1 MKKQKTLMLVEGA
14 VMVALAFGLSYV
26 RVFTLPQGGSITLL
40 SLLPV
45 SVYGIRNGWK
55 AGLGAGLVLSLFMFF
70 QGITEGLFAW
80 GLTPKMLVICILL
93 DYFAAYT
100 LLGLGGLFKAET
112 PLKQSL
118 SIAALLFAKF
128 ICHFV
133 SGVIC
138 FGEFAS
144 QWGEFFARHKVLY
157 SLCYNGAHM
166 IPELIITSVAAYFV
180 LKNPAVAKKLRR
192 KSGSLERV

>member
-1 MKKQKTLMLVEGA
+1 MKNEKTLMLVEGA
-14 VMVALAFGLSYV
+14 VMVALAFALSYV

-55 AGLGAGLVLSLFMFF
+55 AGLGAGFVLSLFMFF

-80 GLTPKMLVICILL
+80 GLTPKMLVVCIVL
-93 DYFAAYT
+93 DYFLAYT
-100 LLGLGGLFKAET
+100 ITGLGALFGGKT
-112 PLKQSL
+112 PAKQAL
-118 SIAALLFAKF
+118 AIAALLFAKF

-166 IPELIITSVAAYFV
+166 IPELLITTAAAYVV
-180 LKNPAVAKKLRR
+180 LKNPTVSKKLARA
-192 KSGSLERV
+192 K

>member
-1 MKKQKTLMLVEGA
+1 MKSKKTQVLVEGA
-14 VMVALAFGLSYV
+14 IMVALAFGLSYV

-45 SVYGIRNGWK
+45 SVYGIKNGWK
-55 AGLGAGLVLSLFMFF
+55 AGLGAGFVLSLFMFF
-70 QGITEGLFAW
+70 QGIGEGLFGW
-80 GLTPKMLVICILL
+80 GLTPVMLCVCILL

-100 LLGLGGLFKAET
+100 ILGLASLFKAKT
-112 PLKQSL
+112 PLGQSL
-118 SIAALLFAKF
+118 SIAAILFVKF
-128 ICHFV
+128 LCHFV

-138 FGEFAS
+138 FGEFAE

-166 IPELIITSVAAYFV
+166 IPELIITSCAAFFV
-180 LKNPAVAKKLRR
+180 LKNPAVAKLFR
-192 KSGSLERV
+192 KEQALAKH